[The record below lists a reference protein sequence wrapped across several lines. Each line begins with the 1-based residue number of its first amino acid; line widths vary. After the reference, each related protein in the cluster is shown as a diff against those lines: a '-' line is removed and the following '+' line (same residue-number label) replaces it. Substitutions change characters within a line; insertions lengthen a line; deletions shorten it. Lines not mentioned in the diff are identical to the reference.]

1 MYSTYKLQIMD
12 MLHETFEKLNNGDA
26 FFTKKYDVTIE
37 NIWSSDFIRITR
49 KSSKMDESYT
59 YSTDI
64 HIDYNNN
71 SNSNRITKLCF
82 DIYVKKIYLFLTEV
96 RVIACRFNNNSEIK
110 RGFGIGKDPHIQTNT
125 FYDVDI
131 AAIMKYI
138 SDMEYEIEQENF
150 QKTNF
155 LAVNEYRC
163 KDCQRKIV
171 NNI

>member
-1 MYSTYKLQIMD
+1 MD
-12 MLHETFEKLNNGDA
+12 TLHKTFEKLNNGDK
-26 FFTKKYDVTIE
+26 FFTKRYDVTIE
-37 NIWSSDFIRITR
+37 NIWSTDLIRITR

-64 HIDYNNN
+64 HKDYNNN
-71 SNSNRITKLCF
+71 SNSITKLCF
-82 DIYVKKIYLFLTEV
+82 DIYVKKNYLFLTEV
-96 RVIACRFNNNSEIK
+96 RVIACRFNEYFESK
-110 RGFGIGKDPHIQTNT
+110 FGFGIGKDPHIQTIT
-125 FYDVDI
+125 LYDVDI

-138 SDMEYEIEQENF
+138 SDMEHEIDQENF

-171 NNI
+171 NNR